1 MLTVTPKWTKNVIVK
16 FVKPSKGPCDFL
28 KTKNFAACATDLAD
42 FFEIHRIYKMTL
54 VVVHCTSKS

>member
-1 MLTVTPKWTKNVIVK
+1 MLTVYLRSSKNVIVK

-28 KTKNFAACATDLAD
+28 KTKNFAAYATDLAD